1 MTTKYLIKRGDTL
14 TSIAAKYRLSLKQ
27 LITANPHLAENPDLI
42 YAGDT
47 LLIPDVHIDQTPS
60 AEKKTLSPK
69 DVTPPPKIKNTKPTI
84 ETSSINHADCYQ
96 HAANQLGVDHAVV
109 KAVAVVE
116 SCGKAFIAKNK
127 PAILFEAHI
136 FSRLTQHQFDEAY
149 PHISSRKWNPK
160 LYKGGLKEYQR
171 LEEAKLLN
179 KKEALKSASWGK
191 FQIMGFNYQLAGF
204 ETVDTFVEAM
214 CNSEEAQLMAFVT
227 FIEAH
232 KTMLQA
238 LRNHDWAKFAKCY
251 NGPAYAKNHYD
262 IKLADAYQQA
272 LNT

>member
-1 MTTKYLIKRGDTL
+1 MTVKYLIKRGDTL
-14 TSIAAKYRLSLKQ
+14 TSIAKKYRLSLRE
-27 LITANPHLAENPDLI
+27 LIAANPHLAENPDLI

-47 LLIPDVHIDQTPS
+47 LIVPDIDINQIPST
-60 AEKKTLSPK
+60 EKKTPSK
-69 DVTPPPKIKNTKPTI
+69 NVTSPPKINIAKPTI
-84 ETSSINHADCYQ
+84 KTSSISHSDCYQ
-96 HAANQLGVDHAVV
+96 RAANQLDVDHAVV
-109 KAVAVVE
+109 KAVAAVE

-136 FSRLTQHQFDEAY
+136 FSRLTQHQFDEGY

-204 ETVDTFVEAM
+204 ETAEAFVEAM

-227 FIEAH
+227 FIKAH
-232 KTMLQA
+232 NMMLQA

-251 NGPAYAKNHYD
+251 NGPAYAKNRYD
-262 IKLADAYQQA
+262 TKLAEAYQQA